1 MDKCCSP
8 IAETKWSG
16 FKLVGDNLDKHIK
29 PCEMCED
36 HQNRLLNC
44 FQLYA
49 VRDRIDLSSFSD
61 KEPKFNIKVLK
72 SVTLLPSRVDTK
84 QLMDNLAILV
94 VRILCKH
101 ILFFMQL
108 DKVFCHTFRTSITN
122 QCLKYLKWYVMNN
135 FINNWF

>member
-8 IAETKWSG
+8 TAETKWSG

-29 PCEMCED
+29 SREMCED
-36 HQNRLLNC
+36 HQNRILNC

-61 KEPKFNIKVLK
+61 KEPKFNIKALK

-84 QLMDNLAILV
+84 
-94 VRILCKH
+94 
-101 ILFFMQL
+101 
-108 DKVFCHTFRTSITN
+108 
-122 QCLKYLKWYVMNN
+122 
-135 FINNWF
+135 